1 MDWVD
6 TEDIETDGDPFIV
19 YFSPRHEVNQ
29 GDVVYDVS
37 IPIKQDAEETDRIR
51 VVDMIENKVLSGMHY
66 GSTENIMDTYAV
78 LVEVAQANNYDIIGS
93 PKEVLIKNFYNCDD
107 EKDFITEIQL
117 PIMSKK
123 ELDLDKEVERLARK
137 SNLNMRKSEYAF
149 EKQLK
154 KLDADIDSLVND
166 RIKDFDIDK
175 KLTEQYLTIDYSNST
190 VDRYREKLKKI

>member
-1 MDWVD
+1 MDYEVKVIPEQKLGVINCKTPIEDLGVFLSILMDWTD
-6 TEDIETDGDPFIV
+6 TEDIETDGNPFIV

-66 GSTENIMDTYAV
+66 GSTENIMDTYAD
-78 LVEVAQANNYDIIGS
+78 LVEIAQANNYDIIGS

-117 PIMSKK
+117 PIIEM
-123 ELDLDKEVERLARK
+123 
-137 SNLNMRKSEYAF
+137 
-149 EKQLK
+149 
-154 KLDADIDSLVND
+154 
-166 RIKDFDIDK
+166 
-175 KLTEQYLTIDYSNST
+175 
-190 VDRYREKLKKI
+190 

>member
-1 MDWVD
+1 M
-6 TEDIETDGDPFIV
+6 P
-19 YFSPRHEVNQ
+19 
-29 GDVVYDVS
+29 
-37 IPIKQDAEETDRIR
+37 
-51 VVDMIENKVLSGMHY
+51 
-66 GSTENIMDTYAV
+66 
-78 LVEVAQANNYDIIGS
+78 
-93 PKEVLIKNFYNCDD
+93 
-107 EKDFITEIQL
+107 
-117 PIMSKK
+117 KK
-123 ELDLDKEVERLARK
+123 EMDLDKEVERLARK

>member
-1 MDWVD
+1 
-6 TEDIETDGDPFIV
+6 
-19 YFSPRHEVNQ
+19 
-29 GDVVYDVS
+29 
-37 IPIKQDAEETDRIR
+37 
-51 VVDMIENKVLSGMHY
+51 
-66 GSTENIMDTYAV
+66 
-78 LVEVAQANNYDIIGS
+78 
-93 PKEVLIKNFYNCDD
+93 
-107 EKDFITEIQL
+107 
-117 PIMSKK
+117 MSKT

>member
-1 MDWVD
+1 MDYEVKVIPEQKLGVINCKTPIEDLGIFLSMLMGWVD
-6 TEDIETDGDPFIV
+6 AKEIETDGEPFIV

-37 IPIKQDAEETDRIR
+37 IAIKEDAEETDRIR

-117 PIMSKK
+117 PIIEM
-123 ELDLDKEVERLARK
+123 
-137 SNLNMRKSEYAF
+137 
-149 EKQLK
+149 
-154 KLDADIDSLVND
+154 
-166 RIKDFDIDK
+166 
-175 KLTEQYLTIDYSNST
+175 
-190 VDRYREKLKKI
+190 

>member
-1 MDWVD
+1 
-6 TEDIETDGDPFIV
+6 
-19 YFSPRHEVNQ
+19 
-29 GDVVYDVS
+29 
-37 IPIKQDAEETDRIR
+37 
-51 VVDMIENKVLSGMHY
+51 
-66 GSTENIMDTYAV
+66 
-78 LVEVAQANNYDIIGS
+78 
-93 PKEVLIKNFYNCDD
+93 
-107 EKDFITEIQL
+107 
-117 PIMSKK
+117 MSKK

-190 VDRYREKLKKI
+190 VDRYRDKLNKI

>member
-1 MDWVD
+1 MDYEVKVIPEQKLGVINCKTPIEDLGVFLSILMDWVD

-93 PKEVLIKNFYNCDD
+93 PKEVLNKNFYNCDD

-117 PIMSKK
+117 PIIEM
-123 ELDLDKEVERLARK
+123 
-137 SNLNMRKSEYAF
+137 
-149 EKQLK
+149 
-154 KLDADIDSLVND
+154 
-166 RIKDFDIDK
+166 
-175 KLTEQYLTIDYSNST
+175 
-190 VDRYREKLKKI
+190 

>member
-1 MDWVD
+1 
-6 TEDIETDGDPFIV
+6 
-19 YFSPRHEVNQ
+19 
-29 GDVVYDVS
+29 
-37 IPIKQDAEETDRIR
+37 
-51 VVDMIENKVLSGMHY
+51 
-66 GSTENIMDTYAV
+66 
-78 LVEVAQANNYDIIGS
+78 
-93 PKEVLIKNFYNCDD
+93 
-107 EKDFITEIQL
+107 
-117 PIMSKK
+117 MSKK
-123 ELDLDKEVERLARK
+123 ELDLDKDVERLARK

>member
-1 MDWVD
+1 
-6 TEDIETDGDPFIV
+6 
-19 YFSPRHEVNQ
+19 
-29 GDVVYDVS
+29 
-37 IPIKQDAEETDRIR
+37 
-51 VVDMIENKVLSGMHY
+51 
-66 GSTENIMDTYAV
+66 
-78 LVEVAQANNYDIIGS
+78 
-93 PKEVLIKNFYNCDD
+93 
-107 EKDFITEIQL
+107 
-117 PIMSKK
+117 MSKK

-190 VDRYREKLKKI
+190 VDRHREKLKKI

>member
-1 MDWVD
+1 
-6 TEDIETDGDPFIV
+6 
-19 YFSPRHEVNQ
+19 
-29 GDVVYDVS
+29 
-37 IPIKQDAEETDRIR
+37 
-51 VVDMIENKVLSGMHY
+51 
-66 GSTENIMDTYAV
+66 
-78 LVEVAQANNYDIIGS
+78 
-93 PKEVLIKNFYNCDD
+93 
-107 EKDFITEIQL
+107 
-117 PIMSKK
+117 MSKK

-166 RIKDFDIDK
+166 KIKDFDIDK

>member
-1 MDWVD
+1 M
-6 TEDIETDGDPFIV
+6 
-19 YFSPRHEVNQ
+19 
-29 GDVVYDVS
+29 
-37 IPIKQDAEETDRIR
+37 
-51 VVDMIENKVLSGMHY
+51 
-66 GSTENIMDTYAV
+66 
-78 LVEVAQANNYDIIGS
+78 
-93 PKEVLIKNFYNCDD
+93 
-107 EKDFITEIQL
+107 
-117 PIMSKK
+117 
-123 ELDLDKEVERLARK
+123 DLDKEVERLARK

>member
-1 MDWVD
+1 MDYEVKVIPEQKLGVINCKTPIEDLGVFLSILMDWTD
-6 TEDIETDGDPFIV
+6 TEDIETDGNPFIV

-66 GSTENIMDTYAV
+66 GSTENIMDTYAD
-78 LVEVAQANNYDIIGS
+78 LVEIAQANNYDIIGS
-93 PKEVLIKNFYNCDD
+93 PKEVLK
-107 EKDFITEIQL
+107 
-117 PIMSKK
+117 
-123 ELDLDKEVERLARK
+123 LARK

-154 KLDADIDSLVND
+154 KLDTDIDKIVND
-166 RIKDFDIDK
+166 KIKDFDIDK
-175 KLTEQYLTIDYSNST
+175 KLTEEYLTIDYSNST

>member
-1 MDWVD
+1 
-6 TEDIETDGDPFIV
+6 
-19 YFSPRHEVNQ
+19 
-29 GDVVYDVS
+29 
-37 IPIKQDAEETDRIR
+37 
-51 VVDMIENKVLSGMHY
+51 
-66 GSTENIMDTYAV
+66 
-78 LVEVAQANNYDIIGS
+78 
-93 PKEVLIKNFYNCDD
+93 
-107 EKDFITEIQL
+107 
-117 PIMSKK
+117 MSKK
-123 ELDLDKEVERLARK
+123 ELDLDNEVERLARK

>member
-1 MDWVD
+1 MVYEVKVIPEQKLGVINCKTPIEDLGVFLSILMDWVD

-37 IPIKQDAEETDRIR
+37 IPFKQDAEETDRIR

-117 PIMSKK
+117 PIIEM
-123 ELDLDKEVERLARK
+123 
-137 SNLNMRKSEYAF
+137 
-149 EKQLK
+149 
-154 KLDADIDSLVND
+154 
-166 RIKDFDIDK
+166 
-175 KLTEQYLTIDYSNST
+175 
-190 VDRYREKLKKI
+190 

>member
-1 MDWVD
+1 
-6 TEDIETDGDPFIV
+6 
-19 YFSPRHEVNQ
+19 
-29 GDVVYDVS
+29 
-37 IPIKQDAEETDRIR
+37 
-51 VVDMIENKVLSGMHY
+51 
-66 GSTENIMDTYAV
+66 
-78 LVEVAQANNYDIIGS
+78 
-93 PKEVLIKNFYNCDD
+93 
-107 EKDFITEIQL
+107 
-117 PIMSKK
+117 MSKK
-123 ELDLDKEVERLARK
+123 ELDLDKEVEKLARK

>member
-1 MDWVD
+1 
-6 TEDIETDGDPFIV
+6 
-19 YFSPRHEVNQ
+19 
-29 GDVVYDVS
+29 
-37 IPIKQDAEETDRIR
+37 
-51 VVDMIENKVLSGMHY
+51 
-66 GSTENIMDTYAV
+66 
-78 LVEVAQANNYDIIGS
+78 
-93 PKEVLIKNFYNCDD
+93 
-107 EKDFITEIQL
+107 
-117 PIMSKK
+117 MSKK

-166 RIKDFDIDK
+166 RITDFDIDK

>member
-1 MDWVD
+1 MDYEVKVIPEQKLGVINCKTPIEDLGVFLSILMDWVD

-51 VVDMIENKVLSGMHY
+51 VVDMIENKVLRGMHY
-66 GSTENIMDTYAV
+66 GSTENIMDTYAE
-78 LVEVAQANNYDIIGS
+78 LVEVAQTNNYDIIGS

-117 PIMSKK
+117 PIIEM
-123 ELDLDKEVERLARK
+123 
-137 SNLNMRKSEYAF
+137 
-149 EKQLK
+149 
-154 KLDADIDSLVND
+154 
-166 RIKDFDIDK
+166 
-175 KLTEQYLTIDYSNST
+175 
-190 VDRYREKLKKI
+190 